1 MSWSR
6 KRVPREFPT
15 LAFLVVLCLLLT
27 LTNRN
32 FATTANLRTLGADA
46 VATGILAIGMTAV
59 ILTGG
64 IDLSVAA
71 ILSLSALAGASLMAK
86 GLNAQC
92 AAAAAALVGAGCG
105 LLNGILITRV
115 LMPPIIAT
123 LGTMY
128 IFQSAATLASGGQCI
143 ILENNP
149 VATLGSGYA
158 PLLVLGGIALL
169 GGGILHYTRLGRYI
183 YAVGGSEE
191 SARLSGIDA
200 TLIKMFVYIANGLL
214 AALSGIVMIA
224 IGSTFQANDA
234 QGYELAAIAAVVIG
248 GTSINGGRGSVAG
261 TVIGVVITT
270 VLRNGAILVGL
281 EARWAQVIV
290 GVAIFL
296 AVAADKI
303 RRENPV
309 T

>member
-1 MSWSR
+1 MSWPR

-15 LAFLVVLCLLLT
+15 LTFLVVLCLLLT

-59 ILTGG
+59 IITRG

-71 ILSLSALAGASLMAK
+71 ILSLSALAAASLMAK
-86 GLNAQC
+86 GFTAHGAI
-92 AAAAAALVGAGCG
+92 AAAAFVGVACG

-128 IFQSAATLASGGQCI
+128 VFQSAATLASEGQCI
-143 ILENNP
+143 ILEHNP
-149 VATLGSGYA
+149 VAAIGSGYA
-158 PLLVLGGIALL
+158 PILVLGSTALL
-169 GGGILHYTRLGRYI
+169 ATGILQYTRVGRYI

-191 SARLSGIDA
+191 SARLSGIEA
-200 TLIKMFVYIANGLL
+200 NLIKMFVYVANGFL

-261 TVIGVVITT
+261 TLIGVAITT

-303 RRENPV
+303 RRENLV
-309 T
+309 K